1 MLHALK
7 ARIRQADRQDEG
19 FTLIELMV
27 VVLIIAVLLA
37 IAIPTFL
44 GVQNKAKDRAAQ
56 SSVRNTLTAA
66 KAMYADDSDYSGAT
80 VANLDLVEPSLTFL
94 ATGAASTDPKEVSVN
109 GGAVGSQVFYAAAE
123 SATGTCFY
131 IRDTANG
138 NGTEFASDSS
148 SPTCT
153 ATAAPSVTGWDG
165 DGW

>member
-66 KAMYADDSDYSGAT
+66 KAMYADDSDYLQAT
-80 VANLDLVEPSLTFL
+80 AANLGGVEPSLTFV
-94 ATGAASTDPKEVSVN
+94 AGASTDPKQVSVAATP
-109 GGAVGSQVFYAAAE
+109 GAQTFVAAAR
-123 SATGTCFY
+123 SATGNCFY
-131 IRDTANG
+131 IRNASNG
-138 NGTEFASDSS
+138 QTEFASDNTG
-148 SPTCT
+148 TCNVT
-153 ATAAPSVTGWDG
+153 ALPGSWSTNGW
-165 DGW
+165 